1 MRRSHLRNRLGALAA
16 TAVAAIAVTSVL
28 GGCGGSE
35 AKGTSVRDVP
45 FSASD
50 GESASVADFQGTPLV
65 LNMWATWCQPCV
77 REMPAFDQVAGQLD
91 TVAIIGV
98 NIFDTPDDA
107 QAFAADLGVTYPQ
120 FTDPNGEL
128 STALNVTG
136 YPATAFFDADGKLLE
151 LHQGELSADELRS
164 SIQRL
169 FAEAAAEGTNP

>member
-1 MRRSHLRNRLGALAA
+1 MHRTHPRNRFVRVAA
-16 TAVAAIAVTSVL
+16 TAVAALAVGSLL

-50 GESASVADFQGTPLV
+50 GESTSVADFEGTPLV

-77 REMPAFDQVAGQLD
+77 REMPAFDEVATEVQS
-91 TVAIIGV
+91 VAIIGV
-98 NIFDTPDDA
+98 NIFDTPDEA

-120 FTDPNGEL
+120 YTDPNGEL

-136 YPATAFFDADGKLLE
+136 YPATGGFG
-151 LHQGELSADELRS
+151 
-164 SIQRL
+164 
-169 FAEAAAEGTNP
+169 P